1 MGRPMQ
7 TFRKVQKPSR
17 SSTSKPATPAS
28 TAVTAKAD
36 IDDIFAKPSTCAAPK
51 VSTTPVK
58 AKPEQISG
66 DDTTSGKKKKKKS
79 KSDAATEATP
89 GEQTPASANARS
101 KRKMDADP
109 IPTEA
114 EHTPEVAV
122 FTDPSAAPSSSTKK
136 QKVTGPE
143 KAVKSR
149 EQMVKDDE
157 EERMFRDSR
166 GDGPRRKTE
175 EGFFIFKEA
184 ELNIRPES
192 GGKSDLLRFHF
203 YLDL

>member
-1 MGRPMQ
+1 MARTMK
-7 TFRKVQKPSR
+7 TARKEGGPPNF
-17 SSTSKPATPAS
+17 STNSVSKPAPSAS

-36 IDDIFAKPSTCAAPK
+36 IDDIFAKPSTAAASK
-51 VSTTPVK
+51 VATDS
-58 AKPEQISG
+58 KPEESSG
-66 DDTTSGKKKKKKS
+66 DATKSGKKKKKS
-79 KSDAATEATP
+79 KSAASADAKP
-89 GEQTPASANARS
+89 VEQTPASITAPGTRS
-101 KRKMDADP
+101 KRKMKEDP
-109 IPTEA
+109 SSAKDEPVT
-114 EHTPEVAV
+114 EVAV
-122 FTDPSAAPSSSTKK
+122 FTDPSAAASSSTKK
-136 QKVTGPE
+136 QKITGSE

-192 GGKSDLLRFHF
+192 GGTAS
-203 YLDL
+203 